1 MTGVINSGQ
10 RRDEPGAPKPDTPF
24 LERLPLGDLV
34 VDRPEEVAR
43 YLDRH
48 PDLFGTVERV
58 ARAVTQQLRGR
69 AQLSLE
75 LHHDP
80 EIRDQLLTLY
90 VRQVAYDDDLL
101 AVLEHIAE
109 EQGVDT
115 SASSGW
121 FQLTTDFQPPGES
134 RGSSEM

>member
-1 MTGVINSGQ
+1 VSGVISSGQ
-10 RRDEPGAPKPDTPF
+10 PQDEPSASETDAAF
-24 LERLPLGDLV
+24 LARLPLGDLV

-43 YLDRH
+43 YLERH
-48 PDLFGTVERV
+48 PDLFGTVQRV
-58 ARAVTQQLRGR
+58 TRAATQQLSGR

-75 LHHDP
+75 LQRDP

-101 AVLEHIAE
+101 AVLDQIAE
-109 EQGVDT
+109 EQGVDP

-121 FQLTTDFQPPGES
+121 FQLTTDFQLP
-134 RGSSEM
+134 R